1 MNRTDF
7 HGYIR
12 NPGSVDS
19 GGITGMREVL
29 QLFPW
34 FQSAN
39 MLLLRGLKSSDDV
52 RFDNQLKDSAAHIAD
67 REKLYYLIN
76 SEMVAA
82 SATAELVS
90 LQSSAVPESASLQQ
104 FDISE
109 PDSPGQIDVPE
120 KFSLQPSDEE
130 TLEAPDKGIVLTA
143 TRPVE
148 DLKAEIE
155 QRLSEIGDGLLE
167 IEGAEGEVIAAGSP
181 YSGNSND
188 DSGVLLE
195 FDTGEEEVLPGERH
209 TDHRSLQNDLIE
221 KFIRLSPR
229 IEVSREKSDAPSF
242 DLSEQHTA
250 PKISFVSE
258 TLARIYID
266 QGYYSRAVDIYERL
280 CLKYPEKSS
289 YFASQIEK
297 IEDLIKKA

>member
-7 HGYIR
+7 HSYIR
-12 NPGSVDS
+12 DPGSVDQ
-19 GGITGMREVL
+19 GGISGIREVL

-34 FQSAN
+34 FQSAH

-76 SEMVAA
+76 SEIMSSLTVVVSA
-82 SATAELVS
+82 SADS
-90 LQSSAVPESASLQQ
+90 LAVTPADSVTES
-104 FDISE
+104 
-109 PDSPGQIDVPE
+109 PPVPVE
-120 KFSLQPSDEE
+120 EERIIETEESSLQPEE
-130 TLEAPDKGIVLTA
+130 LIMTSARSTE
-143 TRPVE
+143 E
-148 DLKAEIE
+148 LKAEIE

-167 IEGAEGEVIAAGSP
+167 IDGAGGDPFTTAAP
-181 YSGNSND
+181 YSGNSNQD
-188 DSGVLLE
+188 TGILLE
-195 FDTGEEEVLPGERH
+195 LDTGDDEQSHEEKIP
-209 TDHRSLQNDLIE
+209 DHRSVQNDLIE

-229 IEVSREKSDAPSF
+229 IEVSRERSEAPSS
-242 DLSEQHTA
+242 DLSEQHTV
-250 PKISFVSE
+250 PQVTFVSE